1 VNARAAMMNADRVDR
16 FRLAATFLAATFHA
30 EFSKPAQPVVRIFC
44 NSLITAV
51 ADHRRLS

>member
-1 VNARAAMMNADRVDR
+1 MRIASIGSVSQQH
-16 FRLAATFLAATFHA
+16 FSQQHFTP